1 MEKPYAYDE
10 KNNIV
15 KIYSIRAV
23 KEFCRDYKI
32 NIEDFNL
39 PVVLDDSMEK
49 CYALFEGC
57 SSFNQ
62 PVMIPKNVNSCG
74 YMFRD
79 CKAFN
84 QAIKIPNKVIQCSA
98 MFSGCEMLNQPIELP
113 ENIKN
118 CSSMFLNCISFN
130 QKIIMPVNMEICD
143 GMFKGCSSFN
153 QPVVIGESVLDCCGM
168 FRNCTSLNQ
177 KIELHSTSCLSD
189 NMFYNCT
196 SLRPENVTI
205 YSKRTTQ
212 KNLEKKLQKMWGTE
226 EINGTV
232 NIVTVKVEKRAKI
245 NNIHYVLKE
254 SQTVDITEEEIKKL
268 TLSEIHQKLEE
279 LYQSGKMKALEISE
293 ESEESMKTLSLY
305 FDEELCS
312 IAIVDDWDDTVYYY
326 NSGEG
331 EELVEIQGNLYP
343 KHMTSS
349 DNELLFLIIDEYLKT
364 GKPTKKVK
372 WIKE

>member
-1 MEKPYAYDE
+1 MEKTYAYDE

-39 PVVLDDSMEK
+39 PVVLDDSMEN
-49 CYALFEGC
+49 CYRLFEGC

-62 PVMIPKNVNSCG
+62 PVVIPENVTGCMD
-74 YMFRD
+74 MFRD

-84 QAIKIPNKVIQCSA
+84 QSIKVPDNVRQCTR
-98 MFSGCEMLNQPIELP
+98 MFMGSQSLNQPVELSKSA
-113 ENIKN
+113 EI
-118 CSSMFLNCISFN
+118 CDSMFAQCKEFN
-130 QKIIMPVNMEICD
+130 QKMIIPLCVENTS
-143 GMFKGCSSFN
+143 GMFSGCSSFN
-153 QPVVIGESVLDCCGM
+153 QSIVLGENVINCGNM
-168 FRNCTSLNQ
+168 FGNCVSLNQ
-177 KIELHSTSCLSD
+177 KIELHSTNCYCD

-349 DNELLFLIIDEYLKT
+349 DNELLFLIIDEYLKN

>member
-1 MEKPYAYDE
+1 MEKTYAYDE

-23 KEFCRDYKI
+23 KDFCRDYKMK
-32 NIEDFNL
+32 IEEFNFA
-39 PVVLDDSMEK
+39 VVLDDSMEN
-49 CYALFEGC
+49 CYRLFEGC

-62 PVMIPKNVNSCG
+62 PVVIPENVTGCMD
-74 YMFRD
+74 MFRD

-84 QAIKIPNKVIQCSA
+84 QSIKVPDNVRQCTR
-98 MFSGCEMLNQPIELP
+98 MFMGCQSLNQSVELSKSA
-113 ENIKN
+113 EI
-118 CSSMFLNCISFN
+118 CDSMFAQCKEFN
-130 QKIIMPVNMEICD
+130 QKMIIPLCVENTS
-143 GMFKGCSSFN
+143 GMFSGCSSFN
-153 QPVVIGESVLDCCGM
+153 QSIVLGENVINCGNM
-168 FRNCTSLNQ
+168 FGNCVSLNQ
-177 KIELHSTSCLSD
+177 KIELHSTNCYCD

-196 SLRPENVTI
+196 SLLPENVTI

-232 NIVTVKVEKRAKI
+232 NIVTIKVEKKAKI
-245 NNIHYVLKE
+245 NNIHYTLKE
-254 SQTVDITEEEIKKL
+254 SQPVDIKEEEIKKL

-343 KHMTSS
+343 RHMTSS
-349 DNELLFLIIDEYLKT
+349 DSELLFLIIDEFVKA